1 MDLVHSVKAFG
12 ECKSGK
18 ESLKSLYASRLLN
31 FRFVRGL
38 ITAASHTN
46 LTYKRSVFNAK

>member
-1 MDLVHSVKAFG
+1 MHSVKAFG

-18 ESLKSLYASRLLN
+18 ESLKSVYASRLLN
-31 FRFVRGL
+31 FRSVCGL

-46 LTYKRSVFNAK
+46 LTCKRSAFNAK